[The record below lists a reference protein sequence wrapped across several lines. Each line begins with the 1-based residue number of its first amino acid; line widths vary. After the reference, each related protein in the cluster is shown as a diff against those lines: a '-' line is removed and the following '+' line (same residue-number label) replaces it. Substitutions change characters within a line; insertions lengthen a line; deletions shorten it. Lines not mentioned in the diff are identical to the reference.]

1 VRLSHDEYAL
11 LVEQAPILVWRSD
24 TTGLCDY
31 FNDRWLEFRGRTLEE
46 ERGEG
51 WAQGVHPEDL
61 DRCLQIYRN
70 AFTRRET
77 FEMEYRLA
85 RRDGV
90 YRWIFDRG
98 VPIYRC
104 RRTFPRLYR
113 SCIDV
118 TARVRRRPPLGASAT
133 KSWRTCGACCRSA
146 ATASASA
153 TMKATGRRSRS
164 TSPSTLGRFLAR
176 LLPRVPE
183 ARVPRNMGT
192 DGGAQALTRGRTWT
206 TSGR

>member
-1 VRLSHDEYAL
+1 MRLSHDEYAL

-61 DRCLQIYRN
+61 DRCLQIYRS

-85 RRDGV
+85 RHDGV

-98 VPIYRC
+98 VPIYAADGP
-104 RRTFPRLYR
+104 FLGYIG

-118 TARVRRRPPLGASAT
+118 TARVEAEAALRRKRDEE
-133 KSWRTCGACCRSA
+133 
-146 ATASASA
+146 
-153 TMKATGRRSRS
+153 
-164 TSPSTLGRFLAR
+164 LANLR
-176 LLPRVPE
+176 GLLPICSHCKRIRNDEGYWTQIEIYVSEHSQTDFSHGCCPDCLKREFPETWARME
-183 ARVPRNMGT
+183 ARKR
-192 DGGAQALTRGRTWT
+192 
-206 TSGR
+206 